1 MVSYLEELT
10 VTEAENLKKTIRDL
24 FRQTC
29 ILQVEYDPVTLT
41 PRDNPRYEICMRHR
55 GFIEDYL
62 SVVRCGL
69 KHDTQE
75 HIFRLEGEGVAAERM
90 SMTTTLLVLLLKL
103 IYRDKILGEGLKATV
118 TNLAEIREYGKNTN
132 LITRKLTAAEW
143 KEALYL
149 MRMHQMIDLPG
160 AVRDVEDHTPIYIYG
175 TVNLYCTSADIR
187 DLVEKYREELQ
198 EEQNVQDTEEEEDF
212 ETGEED
218 IYPDAD

>member
-29 ILQVEYDPVTLT
+29 ILQVKYDPVTLT

-62 SVVRCGL
+62 SVLGCGL
-69 KHDTQE
+69 KHDPQE

-118 TNLAEIREYGKNTN
+118 TNLKNTN

>member
-1 MVSYLEELT
+1 M
-10 VTEAENLKKTIRDL
+10 
-24 FRQTC
+24 
-29 ILQVEYDPVTLT
+29 P
-41 PRDNPRYEICMRHR
+41 
-55 GFIEDYL
+55 
-62 SVVRCGL
+62 
-69 KHDTQE
+69 
-75 HIFRLEGEGVAAERM
+75 
-90 SMTTTLLVLLLKL
+90 TTLLVLLLKL
-103 IYRDKILGEGLKATV
+103 SYRDKILGEGLKATV

-175 TVNLYCTSADIR
+175 TVHLYCTSADIR

>member
-29 ILQVEYDPVTLT
+29 ILQVKYDPATLT

-62 SVVRCGL
+62 SVLGCEL
-69 KHDTQE
+69 KHDPQE
-75 HIFRLEGEGVAAERM
+75 HIFRLEGEGVATERM

-103 IYRDKILGEGLKATV
+103 IYRDKILGEGLNATV

-132 LITRKLTAAEW
+132 LIARKLTAAEW

-175 TVNLYCTSADIR
+175 TVNLYCRSADIR

-198 EEQNVQDTEEEEDF
+198 DEYSAESTEEEEDF

>member
-1 MVSYLEELT
+1 
-10 VTEAENLKKTIRDL
+10 
-24 FRQTC
+24 
-29 ILQVEYDPVTLT
+29 
-41 PRDNPRYEICMRHR
+41 
-55 GFIEDYL
+55 
-62 SVVRCGL
+62 
-69 KHDTQE
+69 
-75 HIFRLEGEGVAAERM
+75 
-90 SMTTTLLVLLLKL
+90 MTTTLLVLLLKL